1 LNEMEHFGLSS
12 AMIKGIVKSY
22 SGISDLK

>member
-1 LNEMEHFGLSS
+1 MEHFGLSS

-22 SGISDLK
+22 SEISHLK

>member
-1 LNEMEHFGLSS
+1 MEHNGLSS

-22 SGISDLK
+22 EELNYLK